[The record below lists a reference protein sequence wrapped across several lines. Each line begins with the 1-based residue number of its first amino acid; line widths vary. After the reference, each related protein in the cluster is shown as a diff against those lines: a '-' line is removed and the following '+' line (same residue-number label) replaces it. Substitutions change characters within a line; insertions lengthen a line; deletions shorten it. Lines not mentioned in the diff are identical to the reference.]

1 MRLKFPII
9 TYHYITQHHLF
20 DYWLTLICFI
30 HFFGI
35 KLTLPNGC
43 NGLIGHARLVA
54 LLNGSEL
61 VIGATTTEIDEPGAL
76 LEDFVEVG
84 LLNG

>member
-1 MRLKFPII
+1 MLS
-9 TYHYITQHHLF
+9 
-20 DYWLTLICFI
+20 
-30 HFFGI
+30 
-35 KLTLPNGC
+35 NGGYC
-43 NGLIGHARLVA
+43 LIGHTRLVA
-54 LLNGSEL
+54 LLNGSKL